1 VRTTTALDPVEAPSG
16 GAADDEI
23 RRRTD
28 AQLAVIVDDALVD
41 FVAAVAPRLAELDS
55 FMIGPHLSTFLTSR
69 GKRIRPI
76 YTFYGAALAGAR
88 TIDPVLVSVATA
100 LELFHAF
107 ALIHD
112 DVMDDSMTRRG
123 EPTLYRRYVM
133 EAERAGDSDPR
144 AMGRN
149 LAVLAG
155 DLVLCWAE
163 NLFRDGVWGTP
174 NGSAAL
180 GLFSEMKT
188 ETMVGQALDV
198 CYEKRVDHIT
208 PVLTSRIIEYKTS
221 RYTFLR
227 PIQIGA
233 VLGGASDAV
242 LTQCAQVAI
251 PLGRAF
257 QLRDD
262 LLGAF
267 GDSTVIG
274 KSGSAD
280 LESGK
285 ATELLRRATEYAP
298 EGEVDFLRR
307 HLGRGR
313 LAPPDLARARRILLD
328 TGAYA
333 GVLSEMARSVKEATR
348 ALRRSGWPQWL
359 SQRIT
364 CHLDAMSDLSAF
376 VTSTASPSTGK
387 EGVSA

>member
-1 VRTTTALDPVEAPSG
+1 VRAPAAIDPVEVV
-16 GAADDEI
+16 GAGEI
-23 RRRTD
+23 RRCTD
-28 AQLAVIVDDALVD
+28 AQLAAVVDDALAD

-55 FMIGPHLSTFLTSR
+55 FMIGPHLRTFLTSR

-76 YTFYGAALAGAR
+76 YTFYGAAIAGTR
-88 TIDPVLVSVATA
+88 TIDPVLVAAATA

-112 DVMDDSMTRRG
+112 DVMDDSMLRRG
-123 EPTLYRRYVM
+123 EPTLYRRYIL
-133 EAERAGDSDPR
+133 EAEHAGDRDPR
-144 AMGRN
+144 ALGRN

-163 NLFRDGVWGTP
+163 NLFRERVWA
-174 NGSAAL
+174 NENASAAL
-180 GLFSEMKT
+180 GLFNEMKT
-188 ETMVGQALDV
+188 ETMVGQALDI
-198 CYEKRVDHIT
+198 CYEKRVDRIT
-208 PVLTSRIIEYKTS
+208 PALTSRIIEYKTS

-242 LTQCAQVAI
+242 VEQCVQLAI

-267 GDSTVIG
+267 GDSDVIG

-285 ATELLRRATEYAP
+285 ATELLRCAMDRAPAA
-298 EGEVDFLRR
+298 EVDFLRT
-307 HLGRGR
+307 HLGRGP
-313 LAPPDLARARRILLD
+313 LSAPDLARARRVLRD
-328 TGAYA
+328 TGAYQEIV
-333 GVLSEMARSVKEATR
+333 GEMVRSVQDATR
-348 ALRRSGWPQWL
+348 ALRRSGWPRWL
-359 SQRIT
+359 AHRIT
-364 CHLDAMSDLSAF
+364 RHLDAMSDTSAF
-376 VTSTASPSTGK
+376 VTASTPTGK
-387 EGVSA
+387 DDV